1 MSESCVFGDP
11 TWQSEQP
18 KAAAVTGGK
27 KKRKKKSTEGERD
40 PDLAGFAAA
49 SNGDGW
55 RGRKEENG
63 NDMKRNEETREL
75 RRESKSR
82 KNKVTA
88 GELVPGHAGS
98 LERFPAS
105 RSPFCTQMR
114 WTYCSGSEK

>member
-1 MSESCVFGDP
+1 
-11 TWQSEQP
+11 
-18 KAAAVTGGK
+18 
-27 KKRKKKSTEGERD
+27 
-40 PDLAGFAAA
+40 
-49 SNGDGW
+49 
-55 RGRKEENG
+55 
-63 NDMKRNEETREL
+63 MKRNEETREL
-75 RRESKSR
+75 RRESESR

>member
-1 MSESCVFGDP
+1 MSLVI
-11 TWQSEQP
+11 QP
-18 KAAAVTGGK
+18 GRVSSQRLLQLRGGK
-27 KKRKKKSTEGERD
+27 KKEKKNPQKARGTQILLGLPLPATETDGEEGRKKG
-40 PDLAGFAAA
+40 
-49 SNGDGW
+49 
-55 RGRKEENG
+55 NG
-63 NDMKRNEETREL
+63 NGMKRNEETREL